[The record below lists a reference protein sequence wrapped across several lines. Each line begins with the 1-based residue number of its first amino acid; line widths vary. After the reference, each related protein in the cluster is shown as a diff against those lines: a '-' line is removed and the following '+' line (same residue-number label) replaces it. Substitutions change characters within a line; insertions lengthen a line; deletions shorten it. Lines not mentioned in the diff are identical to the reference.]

1 MAATKGTEKD
11 TANGSGEF
19 AGDLMALLAQQESL
33 ARQIEDVRMRER
45 ETVLQDVRQ
54 KIAAFEI
61 QPSEIGFGSGR
72 GRPAKRVRAAVAPK
86 FRDPDSGST
95 WSGRGKPPRWIAG
108 KDRSKFAI

>member
-1 MAATKGTEKD
+1 MAATKGIEKD
-11 TANGSGEF
+11 TANGNAEF

-33 ARQIEDVRMRER
+33 ARRIEDVRTRER
-45 ETVLQDVRQ
+45 ENVLQEVRQ

-61 QPSEIGFGSGR
+61 SPSEIGFGGR

-86 FRDPDSGST
+86 FRDPDTGST

-108 KDRSKFAI
+108 KDRSKFEI